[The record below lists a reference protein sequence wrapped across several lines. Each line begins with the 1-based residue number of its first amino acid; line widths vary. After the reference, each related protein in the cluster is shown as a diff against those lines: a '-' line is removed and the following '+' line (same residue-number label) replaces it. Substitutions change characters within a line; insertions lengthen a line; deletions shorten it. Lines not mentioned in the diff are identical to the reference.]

1 MARPTT
7 RAAVVT
13 AAAAAALLLLTLGG
27 CSREA
32 AKDTHPQQWVSQR
45 QAVFKQFTRT
55 LEPMG
60 LVARDRQ
67 PYVAASF
74 TASALELQR
83 LSTQPWVHFTPE
95 SNYPPTRAKPA
106 VWQEPARFQQ
116 AQGEFTAS
124 VDRLVVA
131 ARAGDLAAI
140 RQAVENVQG
149 SCKSCHTDFRND
161 VAAR

>member
-1 MARPTT
+1 MRPKRRTALASATATT
-7 RAAVVT
+7 A
-13 AAAAAALLLLTLGG
+13 LLLTLGA
-27 CSREA
+27 CNRESV
-32 AKDTHPQQWVSQR
+32 KDAHPQQWVSQR

-60 LVARDRQ
+60 LVARGRQ
-67 PYVAASF
+67 PYAAVSF

-116 AQGEFTAS
+116 AQGEFTTA
-124 VDRLVVA
+124 VDRLVGA
-131 ARAGDLAAI
+131 AQAGDLAVI

-149 SCKSCHTDFRND
+149 SCKSCHTDFRNEA
-161 VAAR
+161 AAR

>member
-1 MARPTT
+1 MARPM
-7 RAAVVT
+7 RLAAD
-13 AAAAAALLLLTLGG
+13 AAAAAATVALLLTLGACG
-27 CSREA
+27 ERV
-32 AKDTHPQQWVSQR
+32 KDTHPQQWVSQR

-67 PYVAASF
+67 PYKAASF

-106 VWQEPARFQQ
+106 VWQEPARFEQ
-116 AQGEFTAS
+116 AQRDFTTA

-131 ARAGDLAAI
+131 AGAGDLVVI
-140 RQAVENVQG
+140 RQAVENVQS
-149 SCKSCHTDFRND
+149 SCKSCHTDFRNE

>member
-1 MARPTT
+1 MARPTR
-7 RAAVVT
+7 RAAVAT
-13 AAAAAALLLLTLGG
+13 AAAAAALLLTLGG

-83 LSTQPWVHFTPE
+83 LATQPWVHFTPE

-106 VWQEPARFQQ
+106 VWQEPVRFEQ
-116 AQGEFTAS
+116 AQDEFKTA
-124 VDRLVVA
+124 VDQLVVA
-131 ARAGDLAAI
+131 ARAGDLAVI
-140 RQAVENVQG
+140 RQAVESVQG

>member
-1 MARPTT
+1 MARPM
-7 RAAVVT
+7 RLAAGVAVAAAT
-13 AAAAAALLLLTLGG
+13 AALLLTLGA
-27 CSREA
+27 CSERV
-32 AKDTHPQQWVSQR
+32 KDTHPQQWVSQR

-55 LEPMG
+55 LEPLG

-67 PYVAASF
+67 PYEAASF

-83 LSTQPWVHFTPE
+83 LSTQPWVHFTLE

-106 VWQEPARFQQ
+106 VWQEPARFEQ
-116 AQGEFTAS
+116 AQGDFTAA

-131 ARAGDLAAI
+131 ARAGDLAVI

-149 SCKSCHTDFRND
+149 SCKSCHTDFRNE

>member
-1 MARPTT
+1 MATG
-7 RAAVVT
+7 
-13 AAAAAALLLLTLGG
+13 AAAGAATTLLLALGACTG
-27 CSREA
+27 ES

-74 TASALELQR
+74 TASALALQR

-95 SNYPPTRAKPA
+95 SNYPPTRAKAA

-116 AQGEFTAS
+116 AQREFTTAVDGLVGAAQAS
-124 VDRLVVA
+124 
-131 ARAGDLAAI
+131 DLAVI
-140 RQAVENVQG
+140 RKAVENVEG
-149 SCKSCHTDFRND
+149 SCKSCHTGFRNE